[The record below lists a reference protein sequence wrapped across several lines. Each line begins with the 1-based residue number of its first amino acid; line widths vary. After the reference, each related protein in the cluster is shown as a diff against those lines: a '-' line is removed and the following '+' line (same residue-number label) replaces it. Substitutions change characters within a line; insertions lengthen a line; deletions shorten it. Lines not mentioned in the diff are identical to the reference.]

1 MRNPLEDAGYV
12 TTAEVARMLDITP
25 RRVRQH
31 VTAGDLAPAG
41 TVMGR
46 DVFTIEAAEGLLAL
60 RAERGYH
67 VPQPVDVAAGE
78 IVDGDGAWPPLVVVA
93 S

>member
-1 MRNPLEDAGYV
+1 MRNPLSDAGYM

-31 VTAGDLAPAG
+31 VTAGDLVPSG
-41 TVMGR
+41 SVVGR
-46 DVFTIEAAEGLLAL
+46 DVFSIEDAEALLAL
-60 RAERGYH
+60 RAERGWH
-67 VPQPVDVAAGE
+67 VPRPVDVAAGE

>member
-1 MRNPLEDAGYV
+1 MRNPLEDAGYL

-31 VTAGDLAPAG
+31 VTAGDLAPSG
-41 TVMGR
+41 EVMGR
-46 DVFTIEAAEGLLAL
+46 DVFSIEAAEGLLGL

-67 VPQPVDVAAGE
+67 VPQAVDVTAGE